1 MSTSTRASAIDRRER
16 GTSVTEAVSPV
27 SLAEARDASARGRLL
42 ELWRRY
48 RRNRTSVVGLALL
61 LVVVLAALLAGAIAP
76 YDPYASF
83 PSDALLPP
91 SAKYWLGTDDIGRDI
106 FSRIIF
112 GSRVSLY
119 VGLVSMTIAGFYGV
133 VLGMVSGFYGRLA
146 DGIIMRLMDSLQAFP
161 AILLAI
167 FILAVLGPSLQN
179 TVLAI
184 GVIYIPAFAR
194 ITRAN
199 VLSLKQKEYVE
210 AARALGARDL
220 RIMIRT
226 ILPNCSSPLI
236 VQASLGFAYAVLVE
250 AALSFL
256 GLGVQPPEPSWG
268 SMLGAGR
275 GLISIAPWFA
285 TFPGIAIFLT
295 VLALNF
301 IGDGLREA
309 LDPHM
314 SQIG

>member
-1 MSTSTRASAIDRRER
+1 MAERE
-16 GTSVTEAVSPV
+16 SPV
-27 SLAEARDASARGRLL
+27 AETLAPTALADARDASTRGRLL

-48 RRNRTSVVGLALL
+48 RRNRTSVLGLALL
-61 LVVVLAALLAGAIAP
+61 LIVVLAALLAGQLAP
-76 YDPYASF
+76 YNPYATF

-91 SAKYWLGTDDIGRDI
+91 SGQYWLGTDDIGRDI
-106 FSRIIF
+106 FSRVIF

-119 VGLVSMTIAGFYGV
+119 VGLVSMTIAAFCGIT
-133 VLGMVSGFYGRLA
+133 LGMVSGFYGRLA
-146 DGIIMRLMDSLQAFP
+146 DGVIMRMMDSLQAFP

-184 GVIYIPAFAR
+184 GVIYVPAFAR

-199 VLSLKQKEYVE
+199 VLSIKQKEYVE

-220 RIMIRT
+220 RIMFRT
-226 ILPNCSSPLI
+226 ILPNCLSPLI

-275 GLISIAPWFA
+275 GLITIAPWFA
-285 TFPGIAIFLT
+285 TFPGVAIFLT

-314 SQIG
+314 SQLG

>member
-1 MSTSTRASAIDRRER
+1 M
-16 GTSVTEAVSPV
+16 
-27 SLAEARDASARGRLL
+27 AEATSWAALARRPEPTRLRRFL
-42 ELWRRY
+42 DFWRSY
-48 RRNRTSVVGLALL
+48 RRNRTSVVGLVLLGVVL
-61 LVVVLAALLAGAIAP
+61 LVALLAGFIAP
-76 YDPYASF
+76 YDPYATY

-91 SAKYWLGTDDIGRDI
+91 SAQYLLGTDDIGRDI
-106 FSRIIF
+106 LSRIIH
-112 GSRVSLY
+112 GARISLY
-119 VGLVSMTIAGFYGV
+119 VGAVSMTIAGGCGIT
-133 VLGMVSGFYGRLA
+133 LGMLAGFYGRLV
-146 DGIIMRLMDSLQAFP
+146 DGLIMRMLDSLQAFP

-167 FILAVLGPSLQN
+167 FILAVLGPSVQN
-179 TVLAI
+179 AMIAI

-210 AARALGARDL
+210 ASRALGARDL
-220 RIMIRT
+220 RIMIFT
-226 ILPNCSSPLI
+226 IFPNCSSPLI

-285 TFPGIAIFLT
+285 TFPGVAIFLT

-301 IGDGLREA
+301 TGDGLREA

-314 SQIG
+314 KNIG

>member
-1 MSTSTRASAIDRRER
+1 MEEGASTAAVASPREL
-16 GTSVTEAVSPV
+16 VKAQEAT
-27 SLAEARDASARGRLL
+27 ASGQLR

-48 RRNRTSVVGLALL
+48 RRNRTSVVGLVLL
-61 LVVVLAALLAGAIAP
+61 LIVVLAALLANYLAP

-91 SAKYWLGTDDIGRDI
+91 SGKYWLGTDDIGRDI
-106 FSRIIF
+106 FSRIVY
-112 GSRVSLY
+112 GARVSLF
-119 VGLVSMTIAGFYGV
+119 VGLVSMTIAAIFGV
-133 VLGMVSGFYGRLA
+133 TLGMVSGFYGRLA

-167 FILAVLGPSLQN
+167 FILAVLGPSLQS
-179 TVLAI
+179 TILAI

-199 VLSLKQKEYVE
+199 VLSIKQKEYVE

-220 RIMIRT
+220 RIMMKS
-226 ILPNCSSPLI
+226 ILPNVYSPLI

-275 GLISIAPWFA
+275 GLISMAPWFA

-314 SQIG
+314 SQIGW